1 MACLV
6 PLGDV
11 TPQTTTNV
19 SNPLLCKVWDYEI
32 LSDLSFHLFR
42 KVLGR

>member
-6 PLGDV
+6 SWGDV

-19 SNPLLCKVWDYEI
+19 SNLLLCKVWDYEI
-32 LSDLSFHLFR
+32 LSDLSFPLFR
-42 KVLGR
+42 KVIGR